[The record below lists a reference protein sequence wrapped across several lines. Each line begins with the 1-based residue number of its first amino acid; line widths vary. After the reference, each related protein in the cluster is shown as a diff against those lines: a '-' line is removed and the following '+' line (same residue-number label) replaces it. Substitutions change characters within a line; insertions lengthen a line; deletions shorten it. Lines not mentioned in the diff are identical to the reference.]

1 MNVLIENTLNIL
13 SKISL
18 SNKGYLLQ
26 ISDQSCKVLK
36 HWGCN
41 TEEFELLNDV
51 LFNLQNTVGIDTDN
65 VADLP
70 AVSNLLLKYSTPHI
84 YIKEIINYS
93 ERNQIIYLILFFE
106 NLNHFTNECKDKVV
120 SVISIL
126 SHQVREWLNDNF
138 SNQEKLQPL
147 ELISAEQR
155 LSFEEYLKI
164 FKVLI
169 ESFNDIILLLDNSGK
184 IILVNKK
191 CQEIL
196 EYSSEELKEKHLAD
210 FVEPEDLTIVS
221 SVINQALMDS
231 TPAKLKARLFSKY
244 QNILLFEITFRKIIS
259 GNEVFGML
267 VIARDLTEQWKYESE
282 LKLLKP
288 KLVELNRLLNIER
301 ARSKPQK
308 DLMEELDRLKTEFIS
323 NISHEFRTTLASIIG
338 FSEIIETDSNLPEEL
353 RQQFNHLITSEGKRL
368 AKLITDV
375 LEAPKIEDGKI
386 TINKTVF
393 DAVDL
398 VQEIVNTNTESAAA
412 KKIILTFEHPSEKI
426 LIDAD
431 KENIF
436 RAINALVNNAVKFTG
451 EFGRVKVVVNN
462 LFKEVEIIISD
473 TGVGIPSGDLPYI
486 FQQFYKVS
494 RLRSDIESIGVGLVF
509 VKQIIDLH
517 KGLIAVQSEIGSG
530 TTFVVK
536 LPKTGKN
543 E

>member
-1 MNVLIENTLNIL
+1 MNALIENTLNIL

-18 SNKGYLLQ
+18 SNTGYLLQ

-41 TEEFELLNDV
+41 KEDFELLNDV

-65 VADLP
+65 IAGLP
-70 AVSNLLLKYSTPHI
+70 AVNNLLMKFPAPHI

-93 ERNQIIYLILFFE
+93 ERNQIIYLLLFFE

-120 SVISIL
+120 SVLSIL

-138 SNQEKLQPL
+138 YNQEIQQPP

-155 LSFEEYLKI
+155 VSFEEYLKT

-169 ESFNDIILLLDNSGK
+169 ESFNDLILLLDNSGK
-184 IILVNKK
+184 IIFVNKK

-196 EYSSEELKEKHLAD
+196 EYSSEELKEKHFVD
-210 FVEPEDLTIVS
+210 FVEPEDITTVS
-221 SVINQALMDS
+221 SVINQALTDN
-231 TPAKLKARLFSKY
+231 TPAKLKARLSSKY

-259 GNEVFGML
+259 GNEVFEML

-308 DLMEELDRLKTEFIS
+308 DLMEELNRLKTEFIS

-353 RQQFNHLITSEGKRL
+353 RMQFNHLITSEGKRL

-386 TINKTVF
+386 TLNKTVF
-393 DAVDL
+393 DAVNL
-398 VQEIVNTNTESAAA
+398 VQEVVNTNIESASA
-412 KKIILTFEHPSEKI
+412 KKIILTFDQPSEKI
-426 LIDAD
+426 LIEAD

-451 EFGRVKVVVNN
+451 EFGRVKVIVNN

>member
-1 MNVLIENTLNIL
+1 MNALIENTLNIL

-18 SNKGYLLQ
+18 SDKGYLLQ
-26 ISDQSCKVLK
+26 ISDQSHKVLK

-41 TEEFELLNDV
+41 KEEFELLNDV
-51 LFNLQNTVGIDTDN
+51 LFNLQNTVGIDTDK

-70 AVSNLLLKYSTPHI
+70 VIHNLLMKFSSPHI

-93 ERNQIIYLILFFE
+93 ERNQIIYLLLFFE
-106 NLNHFTNECKDKVV
+106 NLNHFTNDCKDKVV
-120 SVISIL
+120 SVLSIL
-126 SHQVREWLNDNF
+126 SHQVREWLNDNL

-147 ELISAEQR
+147 ELITTEQKV
-155 LSFEEYLKI
+155 SFEEYLKI
-164 FKVLI
+164 FSVLI

-191 CQEIL
+191 CQEML
-196 EYSSEELKEKHLAD
+196 EYSAEELKAKHLVD
-210 FVEPEDLTIVS
+210 FIDPEDLTSVS
-221 SVINQALMDS
+221 SVINLALINNA
-231 TPAKLKARLFSKY
+231 PAKIKTRLSSKY
-244 QNILLFEITFRKIIS
+244 QNILLLEITFRKIIS
-259 GNEVFGML
+259 GDEVLGML

-308 DLMEELDRLKTEFIS
+308 DLIDELNRLKTEFIS

-353 RQQFNHLITSEGKRL
+353 RMQFNHLITSEGKRL

-375 LEAPKIEDGKI
+375 LEAPKIENGKI

-393 DAVDL
+393 DAVNL
-398 VQEIVNTNTESAAA
+398 VQEIVNTNIQSASA
-412 KKIILTFEHPSEKI
+412 KKIILTFDQPSEKI
-426 LIDAD
+426 LIEAD

-436 RAINALVNNAVKFTG
+436 RAINALVNNAIKFTG
-451 EFGRVKVVVNN
+451 EFGRVKLIVND

-473 TGVGIPSGDLPYI
+473 TGVGIPSVDLPYI

-494 RLRSDIESIGVGLVF
+494 RIRSDMESIGVGLVF